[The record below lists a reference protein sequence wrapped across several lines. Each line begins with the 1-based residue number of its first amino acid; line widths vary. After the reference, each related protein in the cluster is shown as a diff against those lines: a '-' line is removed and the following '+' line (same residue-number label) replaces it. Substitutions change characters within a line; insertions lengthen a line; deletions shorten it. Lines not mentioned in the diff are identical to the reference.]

1 MIPLYVFLTLAS
13 IGYVFSKGATVPQAG
28 RMHTNKNEV
37 PSMNSIYESSYLDR
51 VKAAEARAATKT
63 FQRSLQPN
71 SNVVGATYRQD
82 KSSRESSKVVKSNLA
97 GIEIPSSEFTHNNQ
111 TPFFGSKVRQN
122 TDPFANAPVMERFT
136 GEFDNAVWKKKK
148 EMEPLFKPNSEVNYI
163 NGVPVRSD
171 NISER
176 YEVGHIRNNERPF
189 EQIHVGPG
197 LDSGYSADPTG
208 GFQQFD
214 RDFIMP
220 KNVDSLRVLT
230 NQKETFEGRV
240 VEGAGIGQRGQQ
252 SRVDKN
258 RADTYFE
265 NSTDRYFTTTGAEVK
280 QAQRPEYEV
289 KATNRVDTSQEYVG
303 DAYGASKAQKI
314 DPLVRDTTRQQLN
327 EFGFRNAD
335 LDKIGKG
342 DNFDFGK
349 QTFDLP
355 PNERDVTANR
365 TYEGNI
371 GTSTKAMTA
380 PLEDIF
386 KDTRKEYIVQ
396 HPRQFGSLNPQFPD
410 KITVKDPNDVAR
422 TTIKE
427 TNIHDTSTGRLRGP
441 NKSVVYDPSEIAKR
455 TIRETNKAV
464 DVALNVSGS
473 EYRGQAYDPDS
484 KAKTTHKETL
494 IDEKRNGSIQ
504 SLERRNAGYEVN
516 DATAPTTQKEF
527 TSDRDYIGSATYTN
541 ASDGYKVAS
550 TYLPTTQKQHVSD
563 NDHYGGAGS
572 VEYKRPMSKDDIRN
586 ARMNELREGTLEG
599 RVPTSQGVKV
609 AASSDAVNVKVRR
622 IESDNMNQRTTYN
635 MDKVHNAMLPTEA
648 FRFTKERNMSDLD
661 QVDRL
666 DINTIAPLKSN
677 PYAMQPLHAM

>member
-13 IGYVFSKGATVPQAG
+13 IGYIFSKGATVSQSG
-28 RMHTNKNEV
+28 RMHTNHNES

-51 VKAAEARAATKT
+51 VRAAEARAASAT
-63 FQRSLQPN
+63 FNQSLKPN
-71 SNVVGATYRQD
+71 SNVVGATYREDVAARKASQ
-82 KSSRESSKVVKSNLA
+82 VVKSNLA
-97 GIEIPSSEFTHNNQ
+97 GIEIPTAEFTHNNQ

-136 GEFDNAVWKKKK
+136 GDFDNAVWKKKK
-148 EMEPLFKPNSEVNYI
+148 EIEPLFKPNTEVNYV
-163 NGVPVRSD
+163 NGAPVRSD
-171 NISER
+171 RSTER

-189 EQIHVGPG
+189 EQINVGPG
-197 LDSGYSADPTG
+197 LDSGYNATPTG
-208 GFQQFD
+208 GFQQFE

-252 SRVDKN
+252 SKVDKN

-265 NSTDRYFTTTGAEVK
+265 NSSDRYFTTTGASVA
-280 QAQRPEYEV
+280 QTQRPEYEV
-289 KATNRVDTSQEYVG
+289 KDTNRVDTSMEYVG
-303 DAYGASKAQKI
+303 DAYGASKAQKM

-335 LDKIGKG
+335 LDKMGKG
-342 DNFDFGK
+342 DNYDFGK
-349 QTFDLP
+349 DTFDLP
-355 PNERDVTANR
+355 PNERDVTGLR
-365 TYEGNI
+365 TYDGNI

-386 KDTRKEYIVQ
+386 KDTRKEYTVQ

-441 NKSVVYDPSEIAKR
+441 NKSVVYDPDEIAKR
-455 TIRETNKAV
+455 TIRETNSDV
-464 DVALNVSGS
+464 DVALNVSGA
-473 EYRGQAYDPDS
+473 EYRGQAYDPDA

-516 DATAPTTQKEF
+516 DVTAPTTQKEF
-527 TSDRDYIGSATYTN
+527 TSDNDYFGSATYTN
-541 ASDGYKVAS
+541 ADGYKVAS
-550 TYLPTTQKQHVSD
+550 TFLPTTQKQHISD

-572 VEYKRPMSKDDIRN
+572 VQYKRPMSKEDIEN
-586 ARMNELREGTLEG
+586 ARLNELREGTLEG
-599 RVPTSQGVKV
+599 RVPTAQGAKV
-609 AASSDAVNVKVRR
+609 AASGEAVNVKIRR
-622 IESDNMNQRTTYN
+622 IDSDNVNQRATYN
-635 MDKVHNAMLPTEA
+635 MDKVKNAMLPTEA
-648 FRFTKERNMSDLD
+648 FRFTKERNLSDLD
-661 QVDRL
+661 HVERL

-677 PYAMQPLHAM
+677 PYAMRPLHAT